1 MGREAQ
7 APCAIGATR
16 ETAKLLLESRE
27 IIVRGPTLR
36 RRFGIAALAGVRID
50 GGALRFEADG
60 ETVALELG
68 AAEAAKWLQKM
79 QAPPPTLAAKL
90 GIGPDRPAAV
100 HGVVDDPA
108 LAEALAG
115 ATTDDPAR
123 ATALVA
129 VVRSLAQ
136 LDAAIAAHAAL
147 GCRHL
152 WVVNEKGRDAA
163 LGDTPVRA
171 ALRGRGYID
180 SKTSAVSDRL
190 SATRYALRG

>member
-7 APCAIGATR
+7 APCAIGAAR
-16 ETAKLLLESRE
+16 ETARLLLESRE
-27 IIVRGPTLR
+27 IVVRGATLR
-36 RRFGIAALAGVRID
+36 RRFEIAALAALRVE
-50 GGALRFEADG
+50 GGALRFEAGG
-60 ETVALELG
+60 EPVTLELG
-68 AAEAAKWLQKM
+68 AAEAGKWLRKL
-79 QAPPPTLAAKL
+79 QAPPPTLAARL

-100 HGVVDDPA
+100 HGPVDDA
-108 LAEALAG
+108 TLAEALAG

-136 LDAAIAAHAAL
+136 LDAAIAAHAGL

-152 WVVNEKGRDAA
+152 WVVHEKGRDAA
-163 LGDTPVRA
+163 LGDTAIRT

-180 SKTSAVSDRL
+180 SKSSAVSERL
-190 SATRYALRG
+190 TATRYARR